1 MGKRYNK
8 YGNKKT
14 GKHASKKEAK
24 RAFELEM
31 LAKGGYI
38 EHLQEQVKFEL
49 LPSQKE
55 MQPILQKNGKHKML
69 ERTVE
74 RPVAYIADF
83 VYFENGDLIVED
95 TKGFRTPDYVI
106 KRKLMLYIHGIKIR
120 ET

>member
-1 MGKRYNK
+1 MAKRYNK

-31 LAKGGYI
+31 LEKGGYI
-38 EHLQEQVKFEL
+38 TNLREQVKFEL
-49 LPSQKE
+49 LPSQREK
-55 MQPILQKNGKHKML
+55 QSILQKNGKYKKL